1 MSTQVL
7 RGKIEP
13 LALIEVFAYL
23 GRHQETGI
31 LNVTCDDIKKSV
43 IVHRGCIIFA
53 RSNQTQDRLGDVLL
67 ADGLIN
73 QQQYDEAT
81 HLIYEKGYRHGRALV
96 EIGAISPKLLWE
108 AIQNQIRTIV
118 RSLIPQEQGS
128 YEFIRQQIKHKESIT
143 LQMSIVDM
151 VIDLVRGY
159 PDRAVFAEYFKDR
172 DRLFQAVASD
182 EDFAIELEPYEQY
195 ILNFLDGE
203 TPLHQLCASSDIGE
217 EESLRVVYLLHCLGL
232 IEALVVEEAAPAPL
246 EVLEL
251 EEEEVAP
258 AAAPATPHNIH
269 PVIVRYCE
277 IYRFIQHYL
286 SERVGAMGVQLL
298 RKYFEETA
306 RNFPAV
312 FEGID
317 LSSDGA
323 PQPFAL
329 QERLSEMEGD
339 EMQRVMALEEALD
352 EYLFS
357 GILAVKKMLGAE
369 HEGDVLR
376 QIDQLSQAR

>member
-43 IVHRGCIIFA
+43 IVHRGYIIFA

-118 RSLIPQEQGS
+118 RSLIPQEEGS

-159 PDRAVFAEYFKDR
+159 PDRAVFAEFFKDR
-172 DRLFQAVASD
+172 DRLFQAVGSD
-182 EDFAIELEPYEQY
+182 EDLSIELEPYEQY

-203 TPLHQLCASSDIGE
+203 TPLDQLCAASDIGE

-246 EVLEL
+246 ELLEL
-251 EEEEVAP
+251 ETDDDEVP
-258 AAAPATPHNIH
+258 AAAVPHNIH

-277 IYRFIQHYL
+277 IYRFIQQYL

>member
-31 LNVTCDDIKKSV
+31 LNVTCDEIKKSV
-43 IVHRGCIIFA
+43 IVHRGFIIFA

-67 ADGLIN
+67 AGGMIN

-108 AIQNQIRTIV
+108 AIQNQIHTIV
-118 RSLIPQEQGS
+118 RSLVPLEHGS
-128 YEFIRQQIKHKESIT
+128 FEFIRQQIKHKESIT
-143 LQMSIVDM
+143 LQLSISEM
-151 VIDLVRGY
+151 VIDLIRGY
-159 PDRAVFAEYFKDR
+159 PQREEFAAYFKNR
-172 DRLFQAVASD
+172 DLCYQANEAERDGLS
-182 EDFAIELEPYEQY
+182 ALEPYEQY
-195 ILNFLDGE
+195 IFNFLDGE
-203 TPLHQLCASSDIGE
+203 TPLQQLCALSDIGE

-232 IEALVVEEAAPAPL
+232 IEPVALEEVPPL
-246 EVLEL
+246 EVVPEP
-251 EEEEVAP
+251 EPVVEP
-258 AAAPATPHNIH
+258 AAPPPPGHNIH
-269 PVIVRYCE
+269 PVIVRYCD
-277 IYRFIQHYL
+277 IYRYIQQYL
-286 SERVGAMGVQLL
+286 SERVGAMGTQLL

-306 RNFPAV
+306 RNYPAV
-312 FEGID
+312 YEGID
-317 LSSDGA
+317 LSADGA

-329 QERLSEMEGD
+329 QERLSEMEGA
-339 EMQRVMALEEALD
+339 EAQRVLAMEEALD
-352 EYLFS
+352 EYLFA

-369 HEGDVLR
+369 HEGEVLR
-376 QIDQLSQAR
+376 HIEQLA